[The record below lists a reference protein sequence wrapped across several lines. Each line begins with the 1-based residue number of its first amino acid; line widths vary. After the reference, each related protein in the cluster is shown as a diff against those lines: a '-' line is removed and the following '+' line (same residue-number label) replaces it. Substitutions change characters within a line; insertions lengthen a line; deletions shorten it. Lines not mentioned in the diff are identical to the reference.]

1 MTEMKKIGQVAKEL
15 SLNVD
20 TLRYYEKI
28 QLLGVI
34 KRTDTGIRLYSN
46 NDVTRIV
53 FIKEAQKAGFS
64 LEEIRQLLSFR
75 NNPKVSKPSV
85 RSLVAKKY
93 QVIEQRITELQ
104 ALKKEFSRLTA
115 LCLES
120 EGDCPILKKFECP
133 TGSSTNKK
141 D

>member
-15 SLNVD
+15 SVNVD

-34 KRTDTGIRLYSN
+34 KRTDTGIRLYSS

-53 FIKEAQKAGFS
+53 FIKEAQKVGFS

-75 NNPKVSKPSV
+75 DNPTVSKPSV

-104 ALKKEFSRLTA
+104 ALKKELSSLTA

-120 EGDCPILKKFECP
+120 EGDCPILNRFERP